1 MTFAERWTA
10 ALRDRGLRTHLLLT
24 VPALIAVMRWFASF
38 LLWVEARPGV
48 SFSDPLLAALPA
60 RDLTWGIFALLY
72 VGLATGLAVLAF
84 HPRQLVIG
92 LQAYALMVLARM
104 ALMSALPLDPP
115 AGMIAL
121 RDPLVE
127 VLGNGATMTR
137 DLFFSGH
144 TATMTMLALAVP
156 GRALKVALGL
166 GAAGVAAGVL
176 WQHVHYTV
184 DVLVAPF
191 VAFACYRAVRS
202 LHCAAAE

>member
-1 MTFAERWTA
+1 MK
-10 ALRDRGLRTHLLLT
+10 DRGLRIHLVLA
-24 VPALIAVMRWFASF
+24 VPGLIAVLRAFAGF

-48 SFSDPLLAALPA
+48 AFADPLLAALPA
-60 RDLTWGIFALLY
+60 RDLTWEIFALLY
-72 VGLATGLAVLAF
+72 LGLVAGLVRLAF
-84 HPRQLVIG
+84 HPRELVIG

-127 VLGNGATMTR
+127 VLGTGATMTR

-144 TATMTMLALAVP
+144 TATMSMLTLAVP
-156 GRALKVALGL
+156 GRALKAALAL
-166 GAAGVAAGVL
+166 GAAGVALGVL

-191 VAFACYRAVRS
+191 VAFACYSAVRA
-202 LHCAAAE
+202 LHGGAAR